1 MLTTDAA
8 LGGELFDA
16 HASAATAPPASVL
29 GRAFALLGA
38 FGPTAPRL
46 TLTDLAAR
54 SGLALSTTHRLAGE
68 LVRLGALERSE
79 GWYYPGMRLFE
90 LAQLSRPIA
99 YLRQA
104 ALPFMEDLYEATHQI
119 INLGILDGLEVV
131 YIERISGH
139 QAAEV
144 PSRTGGRFPAHCTG
158 LGKAQLAFLPRAR
171 REELLTRPLPGRTR
185 GSITDAAGLRRELD
199 IVAER
204 GVACDREETEPGIA
218 CIAAPV
224 LDRSGRPV
232 AALSVT
238 GSVGRINQA
247 ALAPAVRTASLG
259 VARVLRHAGP

>member
-1 MLTTDAA
+1 MLTTDLA
-8 LGGELFDA
+8 LSEGLHGA
-16 HASAATAPPASVL
+16 HDPAATSPPVSVL

-38 FGPTAPRL
+38 FGPTAPQL
-46 TLTDLAAR
+46 TLSDLAAR
-54 SGLALSTTHRLAGE
+54 SGLALSTTHRLANE

-99 YLRQA
+99 HLRQA

-119 INLGILDGLEVV
+119 INLGVLDGFEVV

-144 PSRTGGRFPAHCTG
+144 PSRTGSRFPAHCTG

-171 REELLTRPLPGRTR
+171 REELFAGPLAGRTR
-185 GSITDAAGLRRELD
+185 QSITDQGRLRRELE

-232 AALSVT
+232 AAISVT
-238 GSVGRINQA
+238 GNVGRINQV

-259 VARVLRHAGP
+259 VARVLRYSAA

>member
-8 LGGELFDA
+8 LSEERQGA
-16 HASAATAPPASVL
+16 HGRAATAPPVSVL

-38 FGPTAPRL
+38 FGPAAPQL

-54 SGLALSTTHRLAGE
+54 SGLALSTTHRLAHE
-68 LVRLGALERSE
+68 LVRLGALERID

-99 YLRQA
+99 HLRQA

-119 INLGILDGLEVV
+119 INLGVLDGSEII
-131 YIERISGH
+131 YIERICGH
-139 QAAEV
+139 QAADV
-144 PSRTGGRFPAHCTG
+144 PSRTGSRYPAHCTG
-158 LGKAQLAFLPRAR
+158 LGKAQLAFLPQSR
-171 REELLTRPLPGRTR
+171 REELFAAPLAGRTR
-185 GSITDAAGLRRELD
+185 QSIRDHGVLRRELTL
-199 IVAER
+199 VAER

-218 CIAAPV
+218 CVAAPV

-238 GSVGRINQA
+238 GTVGRINPLS
-247 ALAPAVRTASLG
+247 LAPAVRTASLG
-259 VARVLRHAGP
+259 VARVLRYSAG

>member
-1 MLTTDAA
+1 MLTTDVA
-8 LGGELFDA
+8 LGEELPDA
-16 HASAATAPPASVL
+16 DEPAATTPPVSVL

-54 SGLALSTTHRLAGE
+54 SGLALSTTHRLVSE
-68 LVRLGALERSE
+68 LVRLGAVERSD

-119 INLGILDGLEVV
+119 INLGVLDGFDVV

-144 PSRTGGRFPAHCTG
+144 PSRTGGRLPAHCTG
-158 LGKAQLAFLPRAR
+158 LGKAQLAFLSRAG
-171 REELLTRPLPGRTR
+171 REELFARPLAGRTR
-185 GSITDAAGLRRELD
+185 ASITDAGRLRRELD
-199 IVAER
+199 VVAER
-204 GVACDREETEPGIA
+204 GIACDREETEPGIA
-218 CIAAPV
+218 CVAAPV

-238 GSVGRINQA
+238 GAVGRINQA

-259 VARVLRHAGP
+259 VARVLRYSVP